1 MQQLSLPLTLNIQG
15 RSMPSNEQHN
25 PQVRVASY
33 SNTTWQGAWR
43 LRARAVWGTGLFGLG
58 WGALMGGIIAGA
70 LWSAGVLTAA
80 TPALFLVAGLASA
93 GCAAGLF
100 IGDSVGTAAGAVGSG
115 MAEWESRFKQMMLEA
130 GLFTKEMVQ
139 KEPISAALNRSE
151 VVDTPEEVNVKSHNF
166 TSLVNWKSMAVFAV
180 LGFAMGGG
188 LGYFGLITMPGAVTS
203 LVGGTA
209 TALST
214 HLGMAVSAKAV
225 SAMFG
230 AVLVAGT
237 AAAFGVNG
245 PVISNH
251 LNNLFSK
258 VFSNEIFGEKSKPYV
273 HAPVPKIEDALGEK
287 LSPREEMIMK
297 QDALV
302 KGKKPEPKVTEIL
315 HHDRVFADLSRQ
327 VH

>member
-1 MQQLSLPLTLNIQG
+1 
-15 RSMPSNEQHN
+15 MPSNEQHN

-43 LRARAVWGTGLFGLG
+43 QRARAVWGTGLFGLG
-58 WGALMGGIIAGA
+58 WGALMGGVIAAA
-70 LWSAGVLTAA
+70 LWSAGVITTPMPAA
-80 TPALFLVAGLASA
+80 ILVAGLAST

-151 VVDTPEEVNVKSHNF
+151 VVDTPEEVNVKSHMF

-180 LGFAMGGG
+180 LGFAMGSG

-203 LVGGTA
+203 LIGTTA
-209 TALST
+209 TAWFPSLA
-214 HLGMAVSAKAV
+214 GDVAVKLTTALFA
-225 SAMFG
+225 G
-230 AVLVAGT
+230 TLVAGA

-245 PVISNH
+245 PVVSNH
-251 LNNLFSK
+251 LNNMFSK
-258 VFSNEIFGEKSKPYV
+258 VFSNEIFGEKQKPYV
-273 HAPVPKIEDALGEK
+273 HAPVPKIEHAAGEQ
-287 LSPREEMIMK
+287 LSPRETMIMK

-302 KGKKPEPKVTEIL
+302 KGKKPE
-315 HHDRVFADLSRQ
+315 HHVAEFAHQDRIIGAISKQ
-327 VH
+327 IH

>member
-1 MQQLSLPLTLNIQG
+1 MQ
-15 RSMPSNEQHN
+15 SNAPQSQN

-43 LRARAVWGTGLFGLG
+43 QRARAVWGTGLFGLG

-70 LWSAGVLTAA
+70 LWSAGVFTAA
-80 TPALFLVAGLASA
+80 APALFLVAGLASA

-115 MAEWESRFKQMMLEA
+115 MAEWESRFKQMMVEA
-130 GLFTKEMVQ
+130 GLFDQKMVQ
-139 KEPISAALNRSE
+139 KEPVSAALNRTE
-151 VVDTPEEVNVKSHNF
+151 VIDTPEEVNVKSHMF

-188 LGYFGLITMPGAVTS
+188 LGYFGLITMPGAVTGLITTTAGALHVS
-203 LVGGTA
+203 AQVA
-209 TALST
+209 TALFAGT
-214 HLGMAVSAKAV
+214 
-225 SAMFG
+225 
-230 AVLVAGT
+230 LVAGT

-245 PVISNH
+245 PVVSNH

-273 HAPVPKIEDALGEK
+273 HAPVPKIEHAAGEK
-287 LSPREEMIMK
+287 LSPRETLIVK
-297 QDALV
+297 QDAVV
-302 KGKKPEPKVTEIL
+302 KGKKPDHQVAEFA
-315 HHDRVFADLSRQ
+315 HQDRIFAPMSKQ

>member
-1 MQQLSLPLTLNIQG
+1 MQ
-15 RSMPSNEQHN
+15 SNAPQSQN

-43 LRARAVWGTGLFGLG
+43 QRARAVWGTGLFGLG

-70 LWSAGVLTAA
+70 LWSAGVFTAA
-80 TPALFLVAGLASA
+80 APALFLVAGLASA

-115 MAEWESRFKQMMLEA
+115 MAEWESRFKQMMVEA
-130 GLFTKEMVQ
+130 GLFDQKMVQ
-139 KEPISAALNRSE
+139 KEPVSAALNRTE
-151 VVDTPEEVNVKSHNF
+151 VIDTPEEVNVKSHMF

-188 LGYFGLITMPGAVTS
+188 LGYFGLITMPGAVTT
-203 LVGGTA
+203 LIGT
-209 TALST
+209 TAAKLT
-214 HLGMAVSAKAV
+214 AHLGIAVSTQAVSALFA
-225 SAMFG
+225 G
-230 AVLVAGT
+230 ALVAGT

-245 PVISNH
+245 PVVSNH

-273 HAPVPKIEDALGEK
+273 HAPVPKIEHAAGEK
-287 LSPREEMIMK
+287 LSPRETMIVK
-297 QDALV
+297 QDAVV
-302 KGKKPEPKVTEIL
+302 KGKKPEPQIAEFS
-315 HHDRVFADLSRQ
+315 HQDRIFAPMSKQ